1 MHKHFEIY
9 SVKFNVLL
17 NMIYTLMNTIFPVI
31 TFPYVSRILSASG
44 IGRVNFFSQISSYC
58 IMLAS
63 LGIGTYGI
71 RAVARVR
78 SDNYKLTEVVK
89 ELLLINIFMTVV
101 VTFVYIIIAIVS
113 PQFYANIPLAIINA
127 VAIITAPFSL
137 DWLYSG
143 LEQYSYI
150 TKRDFIFKLIVIVS
164 IFVFVKNKSDYIV
177 YAFIL
182 MLSNLGTTI
191 INFLNAT
198 KFIGFSIKQK
208 LKFKYHIKPT
218 LTLFGS
224 TLAISVYFS
233 LDTIMLGYMC
243 GDRQVG
249 LYTTAIKVETILL
262 TLVNAISVALLPRL
276 SVYIEEKNYNEFN
289 RILKSSI
296 SIIMAITLSLSV
308 FFIITA
314 KDCILILGGNDFL
327 GATLSMQLLMP
338 ILVISGFSNITG
350 NQILIPKGRD
360 MEYTKAVSVAALI
373 DILIN
378 LLVMKKYGSTGA
390 AFATLITEIVQMSI
404 QFYYARKDIIK
415 NINLK
420 SLVKI
425 IISVGLATVILLISR
440 PYIIKLPIIIS
451 VFIQAIVFFF
461 FVLLL
466 LVLLKEKEVYAI
478 LLNFIQKARG

>member
-1 MHKHFEIY
+1 MHKHFKIY

-78 SDNYKLTEVVK
+78 NDDYKLAAVVK
-89 ELLLINIFMTVV
+89 ELLLINIFMTTIVMV
-101 VTFVYIIIAIVS
+101 FYVIIAIIS
-113 PQFYANIPLAIINA
+113 PQFYTNIPLAIINA

-150 TKRDFIFKLIVIVS
+150 TKRDFIFKLIVIIS
-164 IFVFVKNKSDYIV
+164 IFGFVKNRSDYVV

-182 MLSNLGTTI
+182 MLSNLGTAV
-191 INFLNAT
+191 INFFNAT
-198 KFIGFSIKQK
+198 RLINFSLKQK
-208 LKFKYHIKPT
+208 LKFKCHIKPT

-233 LDTIMLGYMC
+233 LDTIMLGYLC

-262 TLVNAISVALLPRL
+262 TVVNAISVALLPRL
-276 SVYIEEKNYNEFN
+276 SAYIEEKKYAEFN
-289 RILKSSI
+289 KVLKSSI
-296 SIIMAITLSLSV
+296 SIIMAITSSLAV

-338 ILVISGFSNITG
+338 ILMISGFSNITG

-360 MEYTKAVSVAALI
+360 MEYTKAVSIAAMI

-378 LLVMKKYGSTGA
+378 ILVMKKYGSTGA

-415 NINLK
+415 NINYK
-420 SLVKI
+420 SLIKI
-425 IISVGLATVILLISR
+425 LISVSFAAVVLLIVRNYLIELQLLISM
-440 PYIIKLPIIIS
+440 I
-451 VFIQAIVFFF
+451 IQAAVFFSV
-461 FVLLL
+461 VLIMLI
-466 LVLLKEKEVYAI
+466 LLKEKEVHAI
-478 LLNFIQKARG
+478 LLDFVKKS